1 MSNIESWIGIQGISW
16 ISVLKF
22 PVNLG
27 SHYKIVPTEGYLAWE
42 YNPLRNYRLNENMYE
57 KDGKYY
63 TIKEVENDL
72 ISLNPNFT
80 FTVPDSPLQIQNF
93 NWIIEDYNAEHS
105 ENTNFVQIPRLDE
118 KDKGKPLT
126 EELLSILFGETI
138 INKFKQYSLREAGEL
153 VDFITNELSFSIEHP
168 VNILPQYSYDGS
180 VNLILND
187 GLNIPR
193 LINSRFTVTG
203 RNTYKI
209 IDRKGDNDTNIYDQG
224 DQFDVDTSL
233 FKNVNKIPKLEY
245 LGTSNG
251 NMKVG
256 NYHFYFKYSDAD
268 GNESDW
274 VAESGLVSVF
284 IGSSPYSV
292 NTGIRDENSIK
303 SVRFNLS
310 NIDIGYSF
318 VKVYYTRYSAD
329 VDSNLVVSAKRI
341 DKNFLINNS
350 GTCNIL
356 ITGDENETEVT
367 LEEINSSF
375 DVIQNAQTQC
385 TAANRL
391 FMANIHKSKIEYD
404 LLSKLSLCFCPH
416 KSESV
421 YEVFNDG
428 IDETY
433 NIRSRSD
440 GYYDSQ
446 FIYDKTGYWPGE
458 LYRLGVVYILK
469 DGSLSPVF
477 NIRGATNISNDI
489 RYAVEDQFAG
499 NNSLIKTF
507 DDILASIDYS
517 EEDFRIVGGKAE
529 NENAKGVI
537 QLSASSDSST
547 PFPILGINIKAN
559 HQVINELKKYC
570 KGFFF
575 VRQKRMPLT
584 LCQGI
589 VIGLDKESRTPTV
602 PVYQDIIDNVNYNNS
617 FVETSDV
624 NDINFLSEGFLG
636 RYYFSVD
643 KKAIGTG
650 KKLLKVLGVVAI
662 LAVAAV
668 ATVFTCG
675 VGGAVIGAG
684 LAGALAAGGAT
695 VAGALGV
702 IGISALGATA
712 VGATIVGI
720 SDGKKIARQNRN
732 KTVAKA
738 IKGRHEPIPEG
749 YERKENSE
757 SRILTQDLAERYIIT
772 EPAKNSS
779 EAVIIP
785 DYQVNQ
791 PYYNQFFTGD
801 DFTVKLT
808 YEQPSTNFLNDGY
821 FRSNY
826 RHIYV
831 DSYISQSDDRSYNVK
846 LVGVPDGCP
855 IKMIGE
861 HKYCA
866 RAGYPEE
873 AYKYEFQGVEYT
885 DSINKQDNSDIV
897 RGNYGSFVG
906 MHNYTGHACDQIN
919 IMIPGYQENKLFQY
933 VQLRMQDTSAFYAI
947 SDRIDINSLNKQNTT
962 LQQAE
967 QQTDVDFNEVYY
979 RGDCYICQY
988 THRIIRNFNDPSAP
1002 YNDKIV
1008 DEKTWKDNYK
1018 PDKPEKYQEIN
1029 LGDVNAV
1036 QLGLWLTFQLRSS
1049 YNLNI
1054 RTIDKSHVDEYL
1066 MCGNHRSFY
1075 PHYGQLASG
1084 SQKIPDSDQYNKG
1097 FTKSVSEKYY
1107 FEVPDVPYIKQE
1119 FQNRIVFSDIHI
1131 NDAYKN
1137 GFRVLRTMNHKDYP
1151 MTYGSITKLIELKNA
1166 LLIIFEHGIG
1176 MVSINNSAEHSSQ
1189 ILSDL
1194 NIISDTYGSQ
1204 WKDSVIKT
1212 PSGVYGVDTVAKK
1225 IWRVK
1230 EGQIELISDM
1240 KVQEF
1245 LNQNIS
1251 LSERELTPII
1261 GVRNVKTFYNA
1272 FKHDVMFTFYDNLY
1286 GTHEKSWNLCWN
1298 ELLGIFTT
1306 FYSWIP
1312 SEMQNIDNIPFSFDR
1327 NTVKAIGKLGVSD
1340 HGNDYSDGVTLSNN
1354 VLEVKHEEPKK
1365 QQVGDQEYIEYVK
1378 ATFQVK
1384 NKNLHMTYLNKQG
1397 KECEY
1402 EFLTREEFENLGITI
1417 SDDLKCLNEITTLE
1431 QFIGFLHL
1439 DKRSL
1444 PDGKSRYRIK
1454 YELLRDNQGNH
1465 KIFEIKEVNLAVKP
1479 VHDLYSTNT
1488 DAKINY
1494 VTAYYLTLKEN
1505 YYPEDLLSEI
1515 YYRNVAGHSY
1525 ADDSVNKVGPKQVFR
1540 TYNKNK
1546 ILDSHILNKEVLN
1559 RLLLEYGPEWPVGND
1574 TTFDPDNPNF
1584 DNIRPTA
1591 HFCGYLGE
1599 INVDNMP
1606 DISGTTVDTTS
1617 RYHGIRVSQ
1626 HWLLEASGEH
1636 IIRTDLPIFKDKSGK
1651 RLMLPKDKQINS
1663 DKIVRYLNIKATV
1676 LIEES
1681 SISSKNAAQDAYY
1694 KQFANGNADVCL
1706 IDAGYFES
1714 QVAVTTD
1721 FNLSLLSGDFWKHGQ
1736 AGIMDITDK
1745 IYPTYWYGQQ
1755 HPFEFECVVVDDPS
1769 VHKIFTN
1776 LELVANKVK
1785 PESFHYEVVGDVYD
1799 FADDKPTMYFRQ
1811 EALKALYQYNGYNI
1825 EYNPNFL
1832 EIEPKQHNR
1841 SADLPKYY
1849 SRWDTINDIY
1859 DSYKRF
1865 AAPSGFNY
1873 DHLAGAEIVYYPTRN
1888 EFRVWN
1894 HVEAIDADAKVMDKK
1909 KGMEVET
1916 SIIKA
1921 NCRYLE
1927 DKWLVTVNPIIVT
1940 YKNEVDKVRAS
1951 QEGKSLFSKDAYGVY
1966 TYSTWAESEKN
1977 NKVKLPLINIMGTKL
1992 EEKLNTAIE
2001 FPEGENGK
2009 DNALYGLYK
2018 LDAWKQ
2024 GDWRPIDPTK
2034 NKDRRETDV
2043 RGKFMKVRIRYSGEE
2058 LAIIDFLNTIYQISF
2073 A

>member
-1 MSNIESWIGIQGISW
+1 MSNIESWIGIQGVTW
-16 ISVLKF
+16 IPVLNH

-42 YNPLRNYRLNENMYE
+42 YNPLRNYRLSENMYE
-57 KDGKYY
+57 KDGQYY
-63 TIKEVENDL
+63 TKKEIYEECGITTEDAESYLDNL
-72 ISLNPNFT
+72 KQLKSL
-80 FTVPDSPLQIQNF
+80 Q
-93 NWIIEDYNAEHS
+93 
-105 ENTNFVQIPRLDE
+105 
-118 KDKGKPLT
+118 
-126 EELLSILFGETI
+126 SILTPTDEDKETI
-138 INKFKQYSLREAGEL
+138 EQLQKSVNDFESKFKDYTLKEAGEL
-153 VDFITNELSFSIEHP
+153 TDFITNELSFSIQHP
-168 VNILPQYSYDGS
+168 VEILPQYSYDGS

-203 RNTYKI
+203 KNTYKI

-251 NMKVG
+251 NMKIG
-256 NYHFYFKYSDAD
+256 NYHFYFKYADAD

-284 IGSSPYSV
+284 IGNNPQSV

-303 SVRFNLS
+303 SVRFRLS

-329 VDSNLVVSAKRI
+329 VDGNFVVQAKKI
-341 DKNFLINNS
+341 DKNFIVNNS
-350 GTCNIL
+350 GICTVL
-356 ITGDENETEVT
+356 ITGDEYDTEVT
-367 LEEINSSF
+367 LEEINSHF
-375 DVIQNAQTQC
+375 DVVQNAQTQC

-391 FMANIHKSKIEYD
+391 FMANIHKFKIEYD

-416 KSESV
+416 KHEEAYPLINDNINEN
-421 YEVFNDG
+421 YE
-428 IDETY
+428 I
-433 NIRSRSD
+433 SSLSD

-458 LYRLGVVYILK
+458 LYRLGIVYILK

-489 RYAVEDQFAG
+489 IYAVEDQFAG

-537 QLSASSDSST
+537 QLSALSDQTT

-584 LCQGI
+584 LCQGL
-589 VIGLDKESRTPTV
+589 VIGMDKESRTPTLPTLGGV
-602 PVYQDIIDNVNYNNS
+602 LTNVNTDSS
-617 FVETSDV
+617 FVETSDI
-624 NDINFLSEGFLG
+624 NDINYISEGFLS
-636 RYYFSVD
+636 RYFYSLD
-643 KKAIGTG
+643 KQKTGTG
-650 KKLLKVLGVVAI
+650 KKILKALGVVAV
-662 LAVAAV
+662 LAAAAV
-668 ATVFTCG
+668 ATIYTA
-675 VGGAVIGAG
+675 GAALTVIGPI
-684 LAGALAAGGAT
+684 LGAT
-695 VAGALGV
+695 FSKTAALGV
-702 IGISALGATA
+702 VGNAA
-712 VGATIVGI
+712 VWAAVVSTATIGV
-720 SDGKKIARQNRN
+720 SDSIIKARQKRN
-732 KTVAKA
+732 SGAVKA
-738 IKGRHEPIPEG
+738 VKGRNDEIPKG
-749 YERKENSE
+749 YERKEQEE
-757 SRILTQDLAERYIIT
+757 SRLLRQELSERYIIKD
-772 EPAKNSS
+772 PSKNSPD
-779 EAVIIP
+779 AIIVP

-791 PYYNQFFTGD
+791 SYYNQFLTGN

-808 YEQPSTNFLNDGY
+808 YEQPNTNFLNDGY
-821 FRSNY
+821 LQSDN
-826 RHIYV
+826 RHFYV
-831 DSYISQSDDRSYNVK
+831 DGYISQNDNRSYKVQ

-873 AYKYEFQGVEYT
+873 AYKYEFQGTKYE
-885 DSINKQDNSDIV
+885 DSINTKDNSDII

-906 MHNYTGHACDQIN
+906 MNGYRGHACDQVN
-919 IMIPGYQENKLFQY
+919 IMIPGYQENQLFQY

-947 SDRIDINSLNKQNTT
+947 SDRIDINDLTKNEQLLQEAEIKQS
-962 LQQAE
+962 
-967 QQTDVDFNEVYY
+967 DFDSTYY

-988 THRIIRNFNDPSAP
+988 THRINRNFNDPSSP

-1008 DEKTWKDNYK
+1008 DEKSWKDNYD
-1018 PDKPEKYQEIN
+1018 PDKPEQYAEIN

-1075 PHYGQLASG
+1075 PNYGQLASG

-1097 FTKSVSEKYY
+1097 FSKSVSEKYY

-1176 MVSINNSAEHSSQ
+1176 LVSINNNAEHSSQ

-1204 WKDSVIKT
+1204 WKDSIIKT
-1212 PSGVYGVDTVAKK
+1212 PSGIYGVDTIAKK
-1225 IWRVK
+1225 IWRVR
-1230 EGQIELISDM
+1230 EGQIELISDTR
-1240 KVQEF
+1240 VQEF

-1286 GTHEKSWNLCWN
+1286 GIHEKSWNLCWN
-1298 ELLGIFTT
+1298 EILGIFTT

-1312 SEMQNIDNIPFSFDR
+1312 NELQNIDNIPFSFAR
-1327 NTVKAIGKLGVSD
+1327 ESVKAIGKLGVSD
-1340 HGNDYSDGVTLSNN
+1340 HNNSYSDGITLSNN
-1354 VLEVKHEEPKK
+1354 IIKVIPGEQKEHTNP
-1365 QQVGDQEYIEYVK
+1365 DDEYIEYVK

-1384 NKNLHMTYLNKQG
+1384 NRNLHMTYLDMQG
-1397 KECEY
+1397 RECEY
-1402 EFLTREEFENLGITI
+1402 EFLTKDTSITNGLSYLSDITEN
-1417 SDDLKCLNEITTLE
+1417 D

-1479 VHDLYSTNT
+1479 IHDLYSTNT
-1488 DAKINY
+1488 DAKIDR
-1494 VTAYYLTLKEN
+1494 VTAYYLTLRED

-1515 YYRNVAGHSY
+1515 YYRNSAGHAY
-1525 ADDSVNKVGPKQVFR
+1525 ADDSIYKVGPKQVFR
-1540 TYNKNK
+1540 NHKKDK
-1546 ILDSHILNKEVLN
+1546 ILDTHILNKEVLN
-1559 RLLLEYGPEWPVGND
+1559 KLLLEYGPEWPVGND
-1574 TTFDPDNPNF
+1574 TSFNPDNPDF
-1584 DNIRPTA
+1584 DNIKSTA
-1591 HFCGYLGE
+1591 NFCGYLGE
-1599 INVDNMP
+1599 IDIANMP
-1606 DISGTTVDTTS
+1606 DISGNTVDATS

-1626 HWLLEASGEH
+1626 HWLLEASGEYLV
-1636 IIRTDLPIFKDKSGK
+1636 RTNLPIFKDKSGK
-1651 RLMLPKDKQINS
+1651 RLMLPKEQRINP

-1681 SISSKNAAQDAYY
+1681 STSSKNAAQDAYY
-1694 KQFANGNADVCL
+1694 KQFANGNVDVCL

-1714 QVAVTTD
+1714 TVAVTTD
-1721 FNLSLLSGDFWKHGQ
+1721 FNLSLISTDFWKHGQ

-1755 HPFEFECVVVDDPS
+1755 HPFEFECVIVDDPS

-1865 AAPSGFNY
+1865 AAPTGFNY

-1894 HVEAIDADAKVMDKK
+1894 HVEAIDVDSKVMDKK

-1940 YKNEVDKVRAS
+1940 YKNEVDKVKAS
-1951 QEGKSLFSKDAYGVY
+1951 QEGKSIFSKDAYGVY
-1966 TYSTWAESEKN
+1966 TYSTWADSAKN

-1992 EEKLNTAIE
+1992 EEKLNNTIE

-2009 DNALYGLYK
+2009 DNALCGLYD
-2018 LDAWKQ
+2018 LSSWKQ
-2024 GDWRPIDPTK
+2024 GQWRPIDPTK